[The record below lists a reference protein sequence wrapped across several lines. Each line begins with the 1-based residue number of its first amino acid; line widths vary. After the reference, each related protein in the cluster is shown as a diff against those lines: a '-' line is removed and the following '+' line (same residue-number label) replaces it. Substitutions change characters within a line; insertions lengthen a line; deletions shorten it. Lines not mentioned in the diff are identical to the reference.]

1 MKSKLVILAL
11 LLMLGSSAVALSG
24 AGEYSMSDIILRN
37 IPETKLDGHR
47 WDPMGGA
54 PDLFIKIYV
63 VYENG
68 EEVLHSTTA
77 VKGNTRSAIWSNSES
92 FFASTGE
99 PNSDDIELMF
109 KVWDE
114 DMSSHDFVDSGKIS
128 FSDLDTGHIQ
138 LELNYGSVL
147 SFELTG
153 PFTDI

>member
-1 MKSKLVILAL
+1 MNSKLIILAL

-24 AGEYSMSDIILRN
+24 AGEYYMSDIILRN
-37 IPETKLDGHR
+37 IPEKKLDGHR

-54 PDLFIKIYV
+54 PDLFIRIYV

-99 PNSDDIELMF
+99 SNSDDIELMF

-114 DMSSHDFVDSGKIS
+114 DMSRHDFVDSGRIPL
-128 FSDLDTGHIQ
+128 SDLEVGEVEF
-138 LELNYGSVL
+138 ELSFGTDV
-147 SFELTG
+147 SFELEG
-153 PFTDI
+153 PYEN